1 MKTDHRTN
9 LICILTGLCAFAAF
23 GLNEEEAVLSDK
35 VAIITAG
42 GSGIGAA
49 AARRLASDGVRV
61 AIFDASEK
69 AEALAT
75 HCQTFSSQ
83 SATSSQ
89 THKRNGM

>member
-1 MKTDHRTN
+1 
-9 LICILTGLCAFAAF
+9 
-23 GLNEEEAVLSDK
+23 LSDK

-49 AARRLASDGVRV
+49 AARRLASDGFRV
-61 AIFDASEK
+61 AIFDTPEK

-83 SATSSQ
+83 SATPLKHINEMEFDIGSLGWIR
-89 THKRNGM
+89 RNLSFIL